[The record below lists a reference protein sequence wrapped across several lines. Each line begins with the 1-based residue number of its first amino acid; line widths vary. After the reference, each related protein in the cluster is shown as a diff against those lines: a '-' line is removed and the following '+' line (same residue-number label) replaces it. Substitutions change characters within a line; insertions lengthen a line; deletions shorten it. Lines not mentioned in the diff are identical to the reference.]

1 MSDVNLKW
9 QVFNV
14 SHPHFT
20 VAVSAT
26 CDMPQDDGN
35 DNPWTNARMSLTIS
49 KTVNPAGQS
58 PNGWELRIFNVRT
71 KALQVCPGYPNPE
84 AAAQTAVNIL
94 QKKPRQAAETRTRQ
108 PAERTTQA
116 QALEQAE
123 TDAERFVSSQ
133 NARIPQPGQPD
144 PNRDRTAPPPELQVL
159 PPLEITRLH
168 QDRTAPPPEIQA
180 LPPLEVTPL
189 HKS

>member
-1 MSDVNLKW
+1 MTTPIRARRRGEPPPCGQKGCYYPESARELRWCMLQRYWRYDCHWTPEDGPLPEITPPPAPPEKPGPEDSAPE
-9 QVFNV
+9 
-14 SHPHFT
+14 SHPSE
-20 VAVSAT
+20 V
-26 CDMPQDDGN
+26 
-35 DNPWTNARMSLTIS
+35 
-49 KTVNPAGQS
+49 
-58 PNGWELRIFNVRT
+58 
-71 KALQVCPGYPNPE
+71 
-84 AAAQTAVNIL
+84 
-94 QKKPRQAAETRTRQ
+94 AAETRTRQ